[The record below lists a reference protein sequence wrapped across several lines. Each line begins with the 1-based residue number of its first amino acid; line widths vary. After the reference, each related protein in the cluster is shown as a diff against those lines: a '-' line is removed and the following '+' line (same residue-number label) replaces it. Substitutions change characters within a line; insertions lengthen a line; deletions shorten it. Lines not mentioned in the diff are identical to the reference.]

1 MSNTNPEAPSL
12 DQYLLV
18 ALIDIYRGLQVNLPV
33 NLDIKAQQ
41 DIIRDVLSSAIS
53 YAEKQESMQTLSE
66 ELFQCA
72 RVGCTLKEQMELI
85 QQQSP
90 DVINAKMLS
99 AAYLLKLQNKE
110 MNL

>member
-1 MSNTNPEAPSL
+1 MNNTNPEAPSL
-12 DQYLLV
+12 EQYLLV

-33 NLDIKAQQ
+33 NLASKAQQ
-41 DIIRDVLSSAIS
+41 DILRDVLSSAIS
-53 YAEKQESMQTLSE
+53 YAEKQESMEILSE

-72 RVGCTLKEQMELI
+72 KEGCTLKDQMEII
-85 QQQSP
+85 QTQSP

-99 AAYLLKLQNKE
+99 ATYLLKLQNKE